1 MFYLSETGLSRK
13 LTTLITFLDIR
24 LCRILLA
31 IRKESRDDGWTL
43 IIEVATCSIQMKLGC
58 QGNSPLG

>member
-1 MFYLSETGLSRK
+1 MFYLSETGMSRK
-13 LTTLITFLDIR
+13 LTTPITFPDIG

-43 IIEVATCSIQMKLGC
+43 IIEVATCSI
-58 QGNSPLG
+58 